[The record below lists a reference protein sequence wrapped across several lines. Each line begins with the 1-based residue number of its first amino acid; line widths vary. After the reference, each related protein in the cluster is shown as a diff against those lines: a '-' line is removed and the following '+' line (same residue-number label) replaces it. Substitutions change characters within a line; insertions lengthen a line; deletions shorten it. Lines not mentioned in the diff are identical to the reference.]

1 MVSRH
6 FVVTLTPLRL
16 PFSRYCIRYF
26 PAISFVI
33 FPALRSLLFSHI
45 TFVIFPPLHSHSLAL
60 PFVIFPPLCSSF
72 SRHFVCDFP
81 AVAFVTFLPLPPLP
95 DYCLPFSKPF
105 SRHCHQPIT
114 FFIFPPLRSS
124 VVTLPLLHH
133 VRHLPACLPICWSFC
148 HLVSITFVIFLPLPS
163 SLLA

>member
-1 MVSRH
+1 M
-6 FVVTLTPLRL
+6 VTLTPLRL

-95 DYCLPFSKPF
+95 DYVSHFPSHFPATATSPLRFLFSLHCVRQSSH
-105 SRHCHQPIT
+105 SRCYIT
-114 FFIFPPLRSS
+114 FVTFPP
-124 VVTLPLLHH
+124 V
-133 VRHLPACLPICWSFC
+133 CWSFC